1 MRELIEKIQK
11 VKPLKRARKAQLDQ
25 QSTEL
30 SKIRKMKADL
40 LDDLETTQRAY
51 IEGVDEL
58 NRQRQSSF
66 TGGIEVYERGLDY
79 VKDKWYG
86 AMAEVRKVER
96 EEQLQLAQVISA
108 QKNLKAVA
116 ALEEKYSDDLRFAER
131 QSEQNQM
138 DEISSRMNRTKS

>member
-1 MRELIEKIQK
+1 MRELREKIQK

-25 QSTEL
+25 QSLEL

-40 LDDLETTQRAY
+40 LDELETTQRAY

-58 NRQRQSSF
+58 NRQRQGSF

-79 VKDKWYG
+79 VKDKWYQ

-96 EEQLQLAQVISA
+96 EEQLQLSEVITA
-108 QKNLKAVA
+108 QKNLKAVE

-131 QSEQNQM
+131 QVEQNQM
-138 DEISSRMNRTKS
+138 DEISSRMNRLKS